1 MIDSTELVLESLVET
16 QLKLK
21 ILHTSKTMYSKDV
34 KSLAEIKKNTIKLF
48 LKILYSVNL
57 KKVLSSKITNRIV
70 LKFFKN
76 FIFASS
82 CQNISDL
89 SQNKMTLDKSYLTT
103 VAINSLYE
111 FSNKEV

>member
-1 MIDSTELVLESLVET
+1 
-16 QLKLK
+16 
-21 ILHTSKTMYSKDV
+21 MYSKDV
-34 KSLAEIKKNTIKLF
+34 KSLADIKKNTIKLF

-82 CQNISDL
+82 YQNLSDL
-89 SQNKMTLDKSYLTT
+89 RHNKMTLDKCYLTT
-103 VAINSLYE
+103 VGINSLYE
-111 FSNKEV
+111 FYNKEAK